1 MAKNAEKTAAGVLR
15 KLMMRSKRTPM
26 RWHPAVVIV
35 GREKWQRRSSRGG
48 HQEAMAENAEKTTA
62 VVVGKLVNAYA
73 QGKTAMVVSGKLGS
87 DWHEI

>member
-1 MAKNAEKTAAGVLR
+1 MAKNAEKTADGVLR

-48 HQEAMAENAEKTTA
+48 HQKAMAENIEKTAA
-62 VVVGKLVNAYA
+62 VVVEKLANAHA
-73 QGKTAMVVSGKLGS
+73 RGKTATVVSGKLAIGTRFN
-87 DWHEI
+87 